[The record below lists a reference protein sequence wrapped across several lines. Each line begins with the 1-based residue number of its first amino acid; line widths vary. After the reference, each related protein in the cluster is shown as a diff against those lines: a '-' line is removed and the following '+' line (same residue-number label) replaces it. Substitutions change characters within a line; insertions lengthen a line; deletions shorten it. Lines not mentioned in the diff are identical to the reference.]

1 LIEKRNAENKEK
13 EEEMKVAESEEAENV
28 WEKVGSYI
36 DFKSK
41 KDEGEEKE
49 KETSRLRKLLLELKN
64 EKK

>member
-1 LIEKRNAENKEK
+1 MIEKRNVENKER

-36 DFKSK
+36 DFKGK
-41 KDEGEEKE
+41 KDDEEKE